1 MFDAVKKLL
10 TTNYGVDP
18 EKITLDTHLSNELG
32 FSGESMEDFI
42 MDVED
47 FFEIEVDE
55 DVFSKLETIADLVD
69 YIEEYQ
75 DLSMQIIIDTT
86 SKMP

>member
-10 TTNYGVDP
+10 STNYGVDP
-18 EKITLDTHLSNELG
+18 EKITLDTYLSNELG

-47 FFEIEVDE
+47 YFEIEVDE
-55 DVFSKLETIADLVD
+55 DDFSKLETISDLVD
-69 YIEEYQ
+69 YIEEY
-75 DLSMQIIIDTT
+75 
-86 SKMP
+86 

>member
-10 TTNYGVDP
+10 STNYGVDP

-47 FFEIEVDE
+47 YFEIEVDE
-55 DVFSKLETIADLVD
+55 DDFSKLESISDLVD

-75 DLSMQIIIDTT
+75 DLTVITLF
-86 SKMP
+86 SKTKCI